1 MTAAEPGGVA
11 GRSNSVSRPAVTRA
25 EPVSASATRAADAA
39 VTAMYAAHYRSLVG
53 LAVLLVRNGN
63 ADTAQQVVQDS
74 FVALHRNWRGLAD
87 GDGSGDRALL
97 YLWQRVVNRSRSAG
111 RQPASGDTPGNAV
124 GEPALGDAVAEPAL
138 GDAAAEPALGDAAAG
153 PALGDA
159 AAGPAL
165 GDAAAGPAP
174 GAVLAAM
181 HALPQRQREALVL
194 QHYAG
199 LSTAQTAQMLGISA
213 GAVQRHTARAMSSL
227 HGVLDRAP

>member
-1 MTAAEPGGVA
+1 
-11 GRSNSVSRPAVTRA
+11 
-25 EPVSASATRAADAA
+25 
-39 VTAMYAAHYRSLVG
+39 MYAAHYRSLVG

-138 GDAAAEPALGDAAAG
+138 GDAVAEPALGDAAAE
-153 PALGDA
+153 
-159 AAGPAL
+159 PAL

>member
-1 MTAAEPGGVA
+1 MTAAEPGDVA

-25 EPVSASATRAADAA
+25 EPVSASAARAADAA

-87 GDGSGDRALL
+87 PDGGGDRALL

-111 RQPASGDTPGNAV
+111 RQPASVNT
-124 GEPALGDAVAEPAL
+124 LGSAAAEPAP
-138 GDAAAEPALGDAAAG
+138 GDAAAEPAA
-153 PALGDA
+153 
-159 AAGPAL
+159 

-174 GAVLAAM
+174 GAVLTAM

-227 HGVLDRAP
+227 HGVLDSAP

>member
-153 PALGDA
+153 PA
-159 AAGPAL
+159 
-165 GDAAAGPAP
+165 P

>member
-138 GDAAAEPALGDAAAG
+138 GDAAAG

>member
-1 MTAAEPGGVA
+1 MTAAEPGDVA

-25 EPVSASATRAADAA
+25 EPVSASAARAADAA

-124 GEPALGDAVAEPAL
+124 GEPALGDA
-138 GDAAAEPALGDAAAG
+138 
-153 PALGDA
+153 

>member
-111 RQPASGDTPGNAV
+111 RQPASGDTPGEPALGDAV

-138 GDAAAEPALGDAAAG
+138 GDAAAE
-153 PALGDA
+153 
-159 AAGPAL
+159 PAL

-227 HGVLDRAP
+227 NGVLDKAP

>member
-138 GDAAAEPALGDAAAG
+138 GDAAA
-153 PALGDA
+153 
-159 AAGPAL
+159 GPAL

>member
-138 GDAAAEPALGDAAAG
+138 GDAAAA
-153 PALGDA
+153 
-159 AAGPAL
+159 
-165 GDAAAGPAP
+165 PAP